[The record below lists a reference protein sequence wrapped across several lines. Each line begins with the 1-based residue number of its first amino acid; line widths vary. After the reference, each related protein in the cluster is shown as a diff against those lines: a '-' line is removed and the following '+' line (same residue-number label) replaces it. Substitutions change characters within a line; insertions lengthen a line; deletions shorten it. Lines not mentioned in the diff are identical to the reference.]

1 MKSFVSGLSLVP
13 AWLLPFA
20 VFAADPNVL
29 AQQQAAKLEPKV
41 IEWRRDLHRHPELS
55 NREFRTAAKVSEH
68 LQSLGLEVQTG
79 VAHTGVVAL
88 LKGDYPGPLIALRA
102 DMDALPVTEAVDL
115 PFASKVK
122 ADYRGQEV
130 GVMHACGHDTHVAI
144 LMGVAEALSNL
155 QSQLHGEV
163 MFIFQPAEEGAPEG
177 EEGGAELMLKQ
188 GLFAAKPERVFGLHV
203 TSNLPTGMI
212 GLRGGPTMA
221 SEDSFS
227 IQVKGRQTHG
237 SRPWNGADPIVAV
250 AQIVSASQT
259 IISRR
264 TDLTAGPAVLSFG
277 AINGGIRSNII
288 PDEVELIGTIRTFD
302 QPSRAN
308 IKRQLSKTA
317 ELIAQA
323 NGTEAKTEIVQGYPV
338 LVNSAEL
345 VAEVRPLLE
354 QVVGKGRLVEPGLI
368 TGAEDFAFYA
378 QETPGVFFF
387 LGVTPE
393 GTDPATAASNHS
405 PYFYADEAAFKTG
418 VEALTT
424 LALTSLSGK

>member
-144 LMGVAEALSNL
+144 LMGVAEA
-155 QSQLHGEV
+155 
-163 MFIFQPAEEGAPEG
+163 
-177 EEGGAELMLKQ
+177 
-188 GLFAAKPERVFGLHV
+188 
-203 TSNLPTGMI
+203 
-212 GLRGGPTMA
+212 
-221 SEDSFS
+221 
-227 IQVKGRQTHG
+227 
-237 SRPWNGADPIVAV
+237 
-250 AQIVSASQT
+250 
-259 IISRR
+259 
-264 TDLTAGPAVLSFG
+264 
-277 AINGGIRSNII
+277 
-288 PDEVELIGTIRTFD
+288 
-302 QPSRAN
+302 
-308 IKRQLSKTA
+308 
-317 ELIAQA
+317 
-323 NGTEAKTEIVQGYPV
+323 
-338 LVNSAEL
+338 
-345 VAEVRPLLE
+345 
-354 QVVGKGRLVEPGLI
+354 
-368 TGAEDFAFYA
+368 
-378 QETPGVFFF
+378 
-387 LGVTPE
+387 
-393 GTDPATAASNHS
+393 
-405 PYFYADEAAFKTG
+405 
-418 VEALTT
+418 
-424 LALTSLSGK
+424 